1 MFKIFLKNLL
11 LKVESKMTNRFKEYI
26 FRNVFLYPV
35 AMLCLQLP
43 ILLTVHPFFSLV
55 MIGLTCISLVGF
67 FISLKRQVVCQIE
80 YGMMLFFIITLTVL
94 SYIAFFINIVAYGF
108 MFVLLIS
115 VYVIICMNVFM
126 MYTGRTKDLL
136 KHYVI
141 PKFTPDYTQHE
152 LKILESILQQETILS
167 RYLFSLFKEFYKTYL
182 SKIDLYICV
191 DFYHEDFKG
200 VGHYRIA
207 DNYDMM
213 NSYSLL
219 DFIKHIKDNDL
230 TVDEMSKDDFEVF
243 KMNIY

>member
-1 MFKIFLKNLL
+1 MFKKFLKSLL
-11 LKVESKMTNRFKEYI
+11 LKVESKMTNKFKEHI

-35 AMLCLQLP
+35 LMLILQIP
-43 ILLTVHPFFSLV
+43 ILLTLHPFFSIIMV
-55 MIGLTCISLVGF
+55 VLTSISLVGF

-80 YGMMLFFIITLTVL
+80 YGMMLFFMITLTVL

-115 VYVIICMNVFM
+115 IHVIICMNVFM
-126 MYTGRTKDLL
+126 MYTGRTKDML
-136 KHYVI
+136 KHYVM
-141 PKFTPDYTQHE
+141 PKFTPDYTQQE
-152 LKILESILQQETILS
+152 LKILESIIQQETILS

-182 SKIDLYICV
+182 SKIDLYIGV

-200 VGHYRIA
+200 VGHYRIS
-207 DNYDMM
+207 DNYDML

-230 TVDEMSKDDFEVF
+230 NVKEMSKDDFEVF

>member
-1 MFKIFLKNLL
+1 MFKKFLTRLL
-11 LKVESKMTNRFKEYI
+11 LKVESKMTNKFKEHV

-35 AMLCLQLP
+35 VVLVLQLP
-43 ILLTVHPFFSLV
+43 ILLTLQPFFSLV

-115 VYVIICMNVFM
+115 VYVIICMNAFM

>member
-1 MFKIFLKNLL
+1 MFKKFLTSLL
-11 LKVESKMTNRFKEYI
+11 LKVESKMTNKFKEHV

-35 AMLCLQLP
+35 VMLVLQLP
-43 ILLTVHPFFSLV
+43 ILLTLHPFFSLV

-67 FISLKRQVVCQIE
+67 FISLKHQVVCQIE
-80 YGMMLFFIITLTVL
+80 YGMMLFFMITLTIL

-115 VYVIICMNVFM
+115 IYVIICMNVFM

-136 KHYVI
+136 NHYVM
-141 PKFTPDYTQHE
+141 PKFTPNYTQQE
-152 LKILESILQQETILS
+152 LKILESIIQQETILS
-167 RYLFSLFKEFYKTYL
+167 RFLFSLFKEFYKTYL
-182 SKIDLYICV
+182 SKIDLYIGV

-219 DFIKHIKDNDL
+219 DFIKHIKENDL
-230 TVDEMSKDDFEVF
+230 NVNEISKDDFEVF